1 MARAKMTEEQ
11 KAVAAKMRKLAKEN
25 ERREEQEKQA
35 KIEAEWQATKREKW
49 YEIILRVM
57 DINRR
62 TMTEYGEVDSSVV
75 HPDFKWFFSDDNFN
89 VYVEKSLDEYQVT
102 THNGFT
108 PNFQSFFEHNYET
121 MMDDLRQAEAYLKS
135 SAELF
140 EKERREQE
148 ERAAKRKHALSK
160 LTDEEKALLNLR

>member
-25 ERREEQEKQA
+25 ERREAEEKQA
-35 KIEAEWQATKREKW
+35 KLSAEWQSTKREKW

-57 DINRR
+57 DITRR
-62 TMTEYGEVDSSVV
+62 TLIEHNEIDSRVV
-75 HPDFKWFFSDDNFN
+75 HKDFKWYFGDDNFY
-89 VYVEKSLDEYQVT
+89 VDVEKSLDDYQVT
-102 THNGFT
+102 THNEFI
-108 PNFQSFFEHNYET
+108 PNLQSFWKHNYDRV
-121 MMDDLRQAEAYLKS
+121 MDDLRQAEAYLKS
-135 SAELF
+135 SEELF